1 MCIFLQLK
9 NNLKSW
15 ISIDKC
21 SAIPSKTVK
30 NLYKKVIIFHTYTT
44 EVWLCTPLYLYCLF
58 SYCFTLTLH
67 WTAWIMHDVRCFLP
81 LTVRCTQLP
90 LWKVSYC
97 CSNISTLHSY
107 QPWSS
112 ERTSSIRREDL
123 PYRVARPGQEAK
135 REDDTEARRMVG
147 LNFIRKMKERKEGE
161 RWMKRREKRN
171 TEWML
176 KQHQPLNDSDINLQ
190 GSHSADTD
198 VLYTLV

>member
-1 MCIFLQLK
+1 M
-9 NNLKSW
+9 
-15 ISIDKC
+15 
-21 SAIPSKTVK
+21 T
-30 NLYKKVIIFHTYTT
+30 
-44 EVWLCTPLYLYCLF
+44 LYLYCLF
-58 SYCFTLTLH
+58 SYCFRLALH
-67 WTAWIMHDVRCFLP
+67 WTAWIMHDVICFLP

-123 PYRVARPGQEAK
+123 PCRLARPGQEVK
-135 REDDTEARRMVG
+135 REEDTEARRMVG
-147 LNFIRKMKERKEGE
+147 LNFIRKMKDWKEGE

-176 KQHQPLNDSDINLQ
+176 KQHQPLNDSDINMQ